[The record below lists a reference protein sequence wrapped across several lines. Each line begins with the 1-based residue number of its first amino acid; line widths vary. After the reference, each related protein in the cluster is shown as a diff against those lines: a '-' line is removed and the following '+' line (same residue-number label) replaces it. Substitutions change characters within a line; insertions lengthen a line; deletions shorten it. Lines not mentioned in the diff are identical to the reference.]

1 MLKSSSAFI
10 GAIVLVVLA
19 FVLNPS
25 PDAHREK
32 IKSAMAERNPVA
44 GLLGIGA
51 LTAFVSSYRSI
62 GVASY
67 TKVDDRLVTVGMY
80 GMVFLLGGE

>member
-1 MLKSSSAFI
+1 MLKNSSVLI
-10 GAIVLVVLA
+10 GAIVLVALA

-32 IKSAMAERNPVA
+32 IRSAIAERSPVA

-80 GMVFLLGGE
+80 GMVFLLSGE